1 MATVDQTKV
10 SDETGQNRLTESF
23 GLPKDT
29 TAAKVLPYMTDY
41 VQEFISNAPF
51 AVMATSDAQ
60 GNPDASPKG
69 GTPGFVRVIDDRHLL
84 FPDVAGNKLF
94 QSYKNVEANPHIG
107 LLFMIPGVNDTV
119 RVNGIVTIVEKDE
132 LNRRNIELSLYEYD
146 DNSKHIQGMLVEV
159 TESYPHCPRAYK
171 FSNIWNVEAIKA
183 NQENRPIRE
192 RS

>member
-10 SDETGQNRLTESF
+10 SDAIEQDRLTENF

-60 GNPDASPKG
+60 GHSDASPKG
-69 GTPGFVRVIDDRHLL
+69 GTPGFVKVIDDRHLL

-119 RVNGIVTIVEKDE
+119 RVNGIVTIVEKYE
-132 LNRRNIELSLYEYD
+132 LDRRNIELSLYEYD

>member
-1 MATVDQTKV
+1 MATVDQSKV
-10 SDETGQNRLTESF
+10 TNAAGQDRLAESF

-60 GNPDASPKG
+60 GNADASPKG
-69 GTPGFVRVIDDRHLL
+69 GTPGFVRVIDARHLL

-119 RVNGIVTIVEKDE
+119 RVNGIVTIVEKNE
-132 LNRRNIELSLYEYD
+132 LDRRNIELSLYEYD

-159 TESYPHCPRAYK
+159 NESYPNCTRAYK
-171 FSNIWNVEAIKA
+171 FSNTWNVEAIKA

>member
-1 MATVDQTKV
+1 MATTNQTIK
-10 SDETGQNRLTESF
+10 EAAIKNRFAESF

-51 AVMATSDAQ
+51 AVMATSDAE
-60 GNPDASPKG
+60 GHSDASPKG
-69 GTPGFVRVIDDRHLL
+69 GKPGFVRVIDERHLL

-94 QSYKNVEANPHIG
+94 QSYQNVAANPNIG

-119 RVNGIVTIVEKDE
+119 RVNGNVTIVDKDE
-132 LNRRNIELSLYEYD
+132 LDRRNIELALYEYD

-159 TESYPHCPRAYK
+159 LESYPHCPRAFK
-171 FSNIWNVEAIKA
+171 FSNIWDAEEIKA
-183 NQENRPIRE
+183 NQAKRPIRE
-192 RS
+192 RG

>member
-1 MATVDQTKV
+1 MATVDQTKA
-10 SDETGQNRLTESF
+10 SNTAGQDRLAESF

-41 VQEFISNAPF
+41 VQEFINNAPF
-51 AVMATSDAQ
+51 AVMATSATQ
-60 GNPDASPKG
+60 GNSDASPKG
-69 GTPGFVRVIDDRHLL
+69 GTPGFVRVIDDRNLL

-119 RVNGIVTIVEKDE
+119 RVNGNVTIVEKDE
-132 LNRRNIELSLYEYD
+132 LDRRNIELSLYEYD
-146 DNSKHIQGMLVEV
+146 SNSKHIQGMLVEV

-171 FSNIWNVEAIKA
+171 FSDIWNVEAIKA